1 MAGAPTPWPGLPGH
15 QITVGTG
22 HLCAAGGR
30 WYFDYQLHQTV
41 PAVSPGGHIP
51 MAATHPGAILNGWTA
66 RVSRPD
72 FIFEYAAMEDEL
84 GT

>member
-1 MAGAPTPWPGLPGH
+1 
-15 QITVGTG
+15 
-22 HLCAAGGR
+22 
-30 WYFDYQLHQTV
+30 
-41 PAVSPGGHIP
+41 